1 MYGRTGEIKM
11 DFKENKENRK
21 VGLGFIDAL
30 TLIFITLKLIG
41 IIDWS
46 WWWILSPIWIY
57 LLVAIIIAIILVI
70 VSEIFNRR

>member
-46 WWWILSPIWIY
+46 WWWVLSPIWIT
-57 LLVAIIIAIILVI
+57 LLIAIIIVIIVVI
-70 VSEIFNRR
+70 ISEILNRR

>member
-21 VGLGFIDAL
+21 VGLGFVDTL

-46 WWWILSPIWIY
+46 WWWVLSPIWIT
-57 LLVAIIIAIILVI
+57 LLVAIIIVIIVVI